1 MPITTPVTMSCTRWK
16 INHLK
21 IESCLVM
28 KTLTLSLIL
37 LACILLTACDQ
48 SQSENTETQ
57 RSQDTTLSRPY
68 TDAAGR
74 QLTIPTHPKRIIALS
89 EVDLDA
95 MLALDVQPVAATDG
109 RGQDGFPRYLDD
121 SKTQGITSVG
131 RLGNPS
137 MEAILMEKPDLIL
150 LGGFYTDQAL
160 AKLSAIAPVVVTYTL
175 REDWKKGFERVAA
188 LLNKQEAYDTFMIK
202 YDQKIQQVRKRLGDH
217 IHDTVSIIRWNPK
230 GPMFMYNT
238 VFASKVIS
246 DIGLKRP
253 EYQDKGGAPH
263 SPILSLE
270 SLDQLDGDWI
280 FMGTLMTQG
289 DAVSAMASATS
300 TPAFKALKGVQNGHL
315 IPVDGSMWTSVGGP
329 LAAMQVLDDIQ
340 KAMSQADE

>member
-1 MPITTPVTMSCTRWK
+1 
-16 INHLK
+16 
-21 IESCLVM
+21 M
-28 KTLTLSLIL
+28 KRLTLILMLLGCMLI
-37 LACILLTACDQ
+37 TACDRSK
-48 SQSENTETQ
+48 SQNTESQASQTTTDM
-57 RSQDTTLSRPY
+57 RSY

-74 QLTIPTHPKRIIALS
+74 QLTIPRHPKRIIALS

-95 MLALDVQPVAATDG
+95 MLALGVKPVAATDG
-109 RGQDGFPRYLDD
+109 RGQEGFPRYLDE
-121 SKTQGITSVG
+121 SQTQGITSVG

-137 MEAILMEKPDLIL
+137 MEAILMAKPDLIL

-160 AKLSAIAPVVVTYTL
+160 EKLSAIAPVVVTYTL
-175 REDWKKGFERVAA
+175 REDWKKGFERVAG
-188 LLNKQEAYDTFMIK
+188 LLDKQDAYDTFMAQ
-202 YDQKIQQVRKRLGDH
+202 YDQRIQQVRKRLDDH

-253 EYQDKGGAPH
+253 EYQDKDGAPH

-289 DAVSAMASATS
+289 DAVSTMASATS

-315 IPVDGSMWTSVGGP
+315 IPVDGSLWTSVGGP
-329 LAAMQVLDDIQ
+329 LAAMQVLDDVQ

>member
-1 MPITTPVTMSCTRWK
+1 
-16 INHLK
+16 
-21 IESCLVM
+21 M
-28 KTLTLSLIL
+28 KRLTLTAL
-37 LACILLTACDQ
+37 LFATLMFTACGR
-48 SQSENTETQ
+48 SESESTE
-57 RSQDTTLSRPY
+57 SQDNATVSSQTRSY
-68 TDAAGR
+68 TDAADR
-74 QLTIPTHPKRIIALS
+74 ELSIPVSPKRIIALS

-95 MLALDVQPVAATDG
+95 MLAVGVKPIAATDG
-109 RGQDGFPRYLDD
+109 RGQKGFPRYLDVA
-121 SKTQGITSVG
+121 KTQGITSVG
-131 RLGNPS
+131 HLGNPS
-137 MEAILMEKPDLIL
+137 MEALLIAKPDMIL

-160 AKLSAIAPVVVTYTL
+160 EKLSAIAPVVVTYTL
-175 REDWKKGFERVAA
+175 KEDWKKGFERVAA
-188 LLNKQEAYDTFMIK
+188 LLEKQDAYDTFMAQ
-202 YDQKIQQVRKRLGDH
+202 YDQKIQQVRKSIGEH
-217 IHDTVSIIRWNPK
+217 INDTVSIIRWNPK

-238 VFASKVIS
+238 VFASKVIE

-300 TPAFKALKGVQNGHL
+300 TPAFKALKGVQKGHL

-329 LAAMQVLDDIQ
+329 LAAMQVLDDVQ